1 MNQFPNQTKVL
12 DQSGFFT
19 NPLFVWFRDLGLLLS
34 KATQIQQLKPDQ
46 NITFTYIQFG
56 KIIFFSLNG
65 SSGSYNFQLPRASF
79 VDSRIGST
87 LISGSSISG
96 ESDCSGL
103 YFCN

>member
-65 SSGSYNFQLPRASF
+65 SSGQYQFQLPRTAIVNSK
-79 VDSRIGST
+79 IGNC
-87 LISGSSISG
+87 LISGSSIIG
-96 ESDCSGL
+96 DSDCSGL
-103 YFCN
+103 YFCT